1 MVIISTTTTTIHHI
15 PVDTTRPPN
24 VDEPWTYGVLVS
36 TWDDEH
42 DDHDD
47 DDDDR
52 IQSLDDTEYDL
63 SQTELVE

>member
-24 VDEPWTYGVLVS
+24 VDEPWTYGVAVS
-36 TWDDEH
+36 SLDDEH
-42 DDHDD
+42 DDHDH
-47 DDDDR
+47 DDR